1 MSKVNLSNLNNL
13 QNENTATATINNNN
27 ILITAAVENTISR
40 DGTQP
45 NMMNSEL
52 DMNSN
57 KIINLPDA
65 VSDQEPVT
73 YGQYLE
79 GITSVNNG
87 VVVDGDF
94 VVLQHN
100 DTMINDRVLQTGP
113 NLDIIDDG
121 PKGNVT
127 VLVSDAELN
136 ALASVESDENKLPY
150 FDGIGSA
157 AVTDFTPYART
168 LVDDEDALTA
178 RDTLG
183 VVIGTDVQPHDNALD
198 SLVSLD
204 NGIVVKTAPD
214 IFEHRKIEVPS
225 EGISIT
231 NEDGVN
237 GNPILS
243 LSNDLEALEGLTTTG
258 FITRTATDSADT
270 RTITGTSNEIS
281 VSNGDGISG
290 DPTLSLPSSL
300 TFTGKTVTGGTFSS
314 PTINTPN
321 ISSPTGI
328 TKGDVGL
335 GNVDNTSDATK
346 NSASVTLTNKT
357 ISGNDNTITD
367 IGTSSIINSTITNAK
382 LANMADSTIKSNIS
396 GSTDAPSDNTITSVL
411 DKQLGSTQGSI
422 AYRDASSW
430 TSLSPG
436 SSGNFLKTQGSSANP
451 IWDAIPGGGDM
462 LSANNLSD
470 VANSDTAL
478 DNLGG
483 TTVGKAVFK
492 AADESAAREVLRIQR
507 KNYVI
512 NGAMMVSQENGS
524 SAGTVNDYYPVD
536 LFRYLGDHDGAISV
550 AQVAS
555 VTPAGSPNRLRITV
569 TTADTS
575 IGATQVATIWHSIEG
590 YRVADLMFG
599 SVDARGLVLRFGV
612 KAPAGTYCVSFRNGS
627 KDRSYVAEFTIA
639 GGEANTDVVKEIA
652 IPGCD
657 NGAWDIANGVGLRL
671 SWVLAIGS
679 TYQGSAD
686 TWLTSNFT
694 GTSNI
699 SNFLD
704 TTGNVFELFDV
715 GLYEGTVAPDFV
727 VPDLYQ
733 ELHHCKRYFETNTY
747 GGTFMQGSS
756 FTSLY
761 LPLSW
766 QEKRATPTLTLM
778 TSLTNL
784 CWTAAG
790 GGLTPSGFS
799 YNNVSSTAGRAQIT
813 SSGAAGVSGMLTKV
827 DARL

>member
-1 MSKVNLSNLNNL
+1 MAYKLKIGPSQGLKLKGNAGFALPLLGGTAISTLKAGGYWRVDLDYSEIQTGSTVNDDTSYVLTWDSISGAFTRLNVTDLKVEFEGTFDGYYQPLDATLTALAALDSTSGILAQTGDDTFERRTL
-13 QNENTATATINNNN
+13 TGTANEVTVTNGAG
-27 ILITAAVENTISR
+27 AAGDPTVS
-40 DGTQP
+40 
-45 NMMNSEL
+45 
-52 DMNSN
+52 
-57 KIINLPDA
+57 LPDA
-65 VSDQEPVT
+65 
-73 YGQYLE
+73 
-79 GITSVNNG
+79 
-87 VVVDGDF
+87 
-94 VVLQHN
+94 
-100 DTMINDRVLQTGP
+100 
-113 NLDIIDDG
+113 
-121 PKGNVT
+121 
-127 VLVSDAELN
+127 
-136 ALASVESDENKLPY
+136 
-150 FDGIGSA
+150 
-157 AVTDFTPYART
+157 
-168 LVDDEDALTA
+168 
-178 RDTLG
+178 
-183 VVIGTDVQPHDNALD
+183 
-198 SLVSLD
+198 
-204 NGIVVKTAPD
+204 
-214 IFEHRKIEVPS
+214 
-225 EGISIT
+225 
-231 NEDGVN
+231 
-237 GNPILS
+237 
-243 LSNDLEALEGLTTTG
+243 
-258 FITRTATDSADT
+258 
-270 RTITGTSNEIS
+270 
-281 VSNGDGISG
+281 
-290 DPTLSLPSSL
+290 L
-300 TFTGKTVTGGTFSS
+300 TFTGKTVAGGTFES
-314 PTINTPN
+314 PAINTP
-321 ISSPTGI
+321 TGI
-328 TKGDVGL
+328 VKSDVGL
-335 GNVDNTSDATK
+335 GNVDNTSDVTK
-346 NSASVTLTNKT
+346 NAATATLTNKT
-357 ISGNDNTITD
+357 ISGASNTLSN
-367 IGTSSIINSTITNAK
+367 IGNSSLTNSSMTIAGHIVSLGGSQTIAVGDLSSIADGTIASNVSGGSAAPAANS
-382 LANMADSTIKSNIS
+382 IS
-396 GSTDAPSDNTITSVL
+396 SVL
-411 DKQLGSTQGSI
+411 DKLFGATQGNI
-422 AYRDASSW
+422 VYRDVSEWAA
-430 TSLSPG
+430 LAPG
-436 SSGNFLKTQGSSANP
+436 SSGQFLKTLGASANP
-451 IWDAIPGGGDM
+451 AWDTIPGGGDM
-462 LSANNLSD
+462 LSTNNLSD

-492 AADESAAREVLRIQR
+492 AADESEAKEVLRIQR

-524 SAGTVNDYYPVD
+524 SAGTANDYYPVD
-536 LFRYLGDHDGAISV
+536 LFRYLDDHDGAVSV

-686 TWLTSNFT
+686 TWLTSNT
-694 GTSNI
+694 PGTSSI

-704 TTGNVFELFDV
+704 TIGNVFELFDV

-756 FTSLY
+756 FANLY

-766 QEKRATPTLTLM
+766 QEKRATPTLTLL

-784 CWTAAG
+784 CYTPDG